1 MKVHKLLLLFVLL
14 LCSIPLGA
22 TSYYL
27 SPTGSDSNS
36 GMTPAAAWLSPNHA
50 VNCGDTIIAA
60 ASNSYSYANFGFG
73 KWGTVNCA
81 AGNNVAWLT
90 CATFDACKI
99 NFSASLQPGME
110 VSASYWGVQGWEI
123 DGTKATGPCFE
134 AWPWTTWNHIIFAN
148 NIANGCG
155 LSGFSTSNSGS
166 ANSIDYIAIVGNIAY
181 NSAGGTYYCGS
192 GISVYEPIASDSLPG
207 THIYIAG
214 NFSYANFDGAC
225 SGSGATDGEGINLD
239 TFDGS
244 QGGTPLYTQ
253 QTVVD
258 NNILIGNG
266 GPGLELF
273 NNYQGS
279 GSPGPVYFRHNTM
292 WGNNANPIE
301 LVPAYAVG
309 ELLLYQGYNATVT
322 QNIAMT
328 NATNGAHSQPI
339 YAYWVSQGSGT
350 DVVSQNWGYAASGN
364 TSNIY
369 SSQGFSYGSTN
380 VFGTDPNFVNPAVP
394 GAPSCGGFAN
404 VPACMATVIANFT
417 PRASEDA
424 AYGYQPVSSSPAS
437 DPLFPQWLCNANL
450 PEGLVT
456 LGCSSTPVP
465 PTALKAIAH

>member
-214 NFSYANFDGAC
+214 IFPMPISTARVVAVAPQMEKE
-225 SGSGATDGEGINLD
+225 STW
-239 TFDGS
+239 
-244 QGGTPLYTQ
+244 TPSTEARAERLYTRSRRWWI
-253 QTVVD
+253 TTS
-258 NNILIGNG
+258 LLATAARGWSCSTTTR
-266 GPGLELF
+266 GPGRRALF
-273 NNYQGS
+273 ISATTRCGVTTPIPS
-279 GSPGPVYFRHNTM
+279 SWFRRMPSENCC
-292 WGNNANPIE
+292 
-301 LVPAYAVG
+301 
-309 ELLLYQGYNATVT
+309 
-322 QNIAMT
+322 
-328 NATNGAHSQPI
+328 
-339 YAYWVSQGSGT
+339 
-350 DVVSQNWGYAASGN
+350 
-364 TSNIY
+364 
-369 SSQGFSYGSTN
+369 STRD
-380 VFGTDPNFVNPAVP
+380 T
-394 GAPSCGGFAN
+394 
-404 VPACMATVIANFT
+404 T
-417 PRASEDA
+417 RR
-424 AYGYQPVSSSPAS
+424 
-437 DPLFPQWLCNANL
+437 
-450 PEGLVT
+450 
-456 LGCSSTPVP
+456 
-465 PTALKAIAH
+465 

>member
-322 QNIAMT
+322 REHCHDERHERGPLA
-328 NATNGAHSQPI
+328 AHLRVLGQPRERHRCGESKLGLCGERKHFKHLQLTGLFI
-339 YAYWVSQGSGT
+339 WVHQRVWYGSEFCQSCGSRCAELRWFRQRSGVHG
-350 DVVSQNWGYAASGN
+350 DGDRKLYAASVRGC
-364 TSNIY
+364 SLWL
-369 SSQGFSYGSTN
+369 
-380 VFGTDPNFVNPAVP
+380 
-394 GAPSCGGFAN
+394 
-404 VPACMATVIANFT
+404 
-417 PRASEDA
+417 
-424 AYGYQPVSSSPAS
+424 PAS
-437 DPLFPQWLCNANL
+437 FVEP
-450 PEGLVT
+450 GV
-456 LGCSSTPVP
+456 
-465 PTALKAIAH
+465 